1 MTQPLLVI
9 VGGAPATGKTTLA
22 RELARRLHL
31 AILTKDDIK
40 ESLADA
46 LGSGDR
52 TRSRELG
59 RAAYRVLFD
68 VTART
73 LEAGTGVVL
82 EANFYRDDSAD
93 ELRRLARLGEAVI
106 VLCRS
111 DAATRRARFET
122 RRDRHPVHLDREVL
136 AHEWADDDAKFAL
149 DLGVPRREVDTTRA
163 ADVDLDAI
171 VAWISSEVSSRTS
184 VRRPVD

>member
-1 MTQPLLVI
+1 MTRPLLVI

-122 RRDRHPVHLDREVL
+122 RRDRHPVHLDREIL
-136 AHEWADDDAKFAL
+136 AHEWPDDDAKFAL